1 MKGAH
6 LYMELLHQSLN
17 HPMPHRTGH
26 NANECLESLLNLEG
40 MVAHVNRLIKQAL
53 VKCGP
58 CPPSTTIINPL
69 HSKIKRSY
77 SLAHIHI
84 ELIDEKG
91 KISMPK
97 LFEPE

>member
-26 NANECLESLLNLEG
+26 NAGECLESLLNLEG

-58 CPPSTTIINPL
+58 CPP
-69 HSKIKRSY
+69 
-77 SLAHIHI
+77 IHDNYQSPAFKNK
-84 ELIDEKG
+84 E
-91 KISMPK
+91 K
-97 LFEPE
+97 LFVSTYTH